1 MTVRRKVAG
10 AVASVAA
17 AAGLL
22 LTQSTPAS
30 AGVWGTL
37 VNNTGYYFTAAKFG
51 QGSSSCYTWNEYGTY
66 LLDYATFTC
75 AKTSVKPHTT
85 TGTLYDVDGFTINRS
100 YNVRW
105 GGGSYMYVGPNVYT
119 RIHDYNKATCNQN
132 SSGAVYC
139 TIS

>member
-1 MTVRRKVAG
+1 MRISARRGFIIAFRG
-10 AVASVAA
+10 IS
-17 AAGLL
+17 
-22 LTQSTPAS
+22 STMR
-30 AGVWGTL
+30 
-37 VNNTGYYFTAAKFG
+37 
-51 QGSSSCYTWNEYGTY
+51 
-66 LLDYATFTC
+66 
-75 AKTSVKPHTT
+75 TT